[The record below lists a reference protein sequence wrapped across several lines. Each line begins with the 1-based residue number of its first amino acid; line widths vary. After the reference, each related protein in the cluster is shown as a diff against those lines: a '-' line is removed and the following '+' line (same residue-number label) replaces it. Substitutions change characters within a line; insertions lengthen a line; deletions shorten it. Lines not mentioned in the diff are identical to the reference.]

1 MVTVSE
7 SKMKPNMLAREYQN
21 MTTAR
26 QSSTVLPSN
35 TVCQEKTIYTE
46 ATEEVPHMEE
56 ITEIQA
62 SPL

>member
-1 MVTVSE
+1 
-7 SKMKPNMLAREYQN
+7 MKPNMLAREYQN
-21 MTTAR
+21 MTTTR

-35 TVCQEKTIYTE
+35 TEKTIYTE